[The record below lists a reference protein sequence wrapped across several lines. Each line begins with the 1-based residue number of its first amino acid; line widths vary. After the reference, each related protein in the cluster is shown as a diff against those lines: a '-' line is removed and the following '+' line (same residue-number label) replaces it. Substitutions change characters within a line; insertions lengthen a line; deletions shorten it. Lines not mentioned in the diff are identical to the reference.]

1 MKKVIFMEHKLHTPE
16 GVRDIYHLECK
27 RKLKIQE
34 ELHHTLH
41 SYGYQDIQTP
51 TFEYFDVFRKEIGTT
66 PSNEL
71 YKFFDREGHTLV
83 LRPDLTPSIA
93 RAAATLFEE
102 EDFPVRLCYIG
113 NTFTNHSSYLGRLKE
128 ITQLGAEL
136 IGIDSEEADAEML
149 AMVADGL
156 KRIGLEEFQI
166 SIGHIDYIYSLMEAS
181 ELSDD
186 SKKEIY
192 TLINN
197 RNYFG
202 VEEILIAEGVK
213 EDVIQSFRI
222 LPELVGG
229 AEIFDKALTA
239 APSQTAKDA
248 IYRLMN
254 IHKILI
260 KYQMEDHITFDLS
273 MCGTYGYYTGIIFR
287 AYTYGTGDAVVR
299 GGRYDKLMEKFGK
312 DTPSIGFAI
321 LIDELLN
328 ALNRQK
334 VTIETDHTRYL
345 TFALTKGRLAKKTLE
360 MLEKMGITCEEMKDK
375 NSRKLIF
382 VNEDLKLKFF
392 LAKGPDVPTYV
403 EYGAAD
409 IGVVGKDT
417 IVEEGRKVH
426 EVLDLNFGKCKMCV
440 CGYEEAKELLKHRE
454 LIRVAT
460 KYPNIAKD
468 YFFNKRHQT
477 VEIIKMNGS
486 IELAPIVGLSEVIV
500 DIVETGSTLKE
511 NGLVVLEEVCPLS
524 ARMIVNPVSMR
535 MQNDRIKELITNLR
549 TIVQEE
555 NHEN

>member
-1 MKKVIFMEHKLHTPE
+1 MEHKLHTPE